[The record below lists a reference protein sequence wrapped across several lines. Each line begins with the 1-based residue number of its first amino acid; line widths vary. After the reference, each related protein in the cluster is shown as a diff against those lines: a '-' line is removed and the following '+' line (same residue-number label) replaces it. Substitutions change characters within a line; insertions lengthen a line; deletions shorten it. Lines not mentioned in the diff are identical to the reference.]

1 MSLFH
6 SRFEAGRN
14 IRQTAGVAFFAVAL
28 VASAQ
33 AQYPNKPI
41 RAIVPSGVGGFGN
54 ILGRAVTESIS
65 PALKQPIVVENRVGA
80 DGIIGMEACARAAP
94 DGYTLCLSHPA
105 PVTISLFTRLK
116 LPYDPVKDFIPVV
129 QIAVNNTVMVVNSSL
144 PVNSLA
150 ELIAL
155 AKSRPKTIN
164 WGSWGDASL
173 SRMYLAWV
181 ENKTGTSFVHIPYKS
196 PEQAQMAVIAGE
208 VDVSF
213 TNTRMTL
220 EQMKAGRIKPVALIG
235 RKGMAVLPKVPTFID
250 AGMELRFQPWVGVLV
265 QAGTPRDIVMRLNK
279 EVNTLL
285 SDPTFVERHL
295 TSVSAEPVGGTPE
308 EFATYLDTERK
319 TLAVLMKL
327 ANVKPE

>member
-1 MSLFH
+1 MK
-6 SRFEAGRN
+6 
-14 IRQTAGVAFFAVAL
+14 RQVLRVTSQIVAL
-28 VASAQ
+28 LGAVWFAGPAAH
-33 AQYPNKPI
+33 AQYPSKPI

-80 DGIIGMEACARAAP
+80 DGVIGMEACARSAP
-94 DGYTLCLSHPA
+94 DGHTICLSHPA
-105 PVTISLFTRLK
+105 PVTISVFTRLK
-116 LPYDPVKDFIPVV
+116 LPYDPAKDFVPVV
-129 QIAVNNTVMVVNSSL
+129 QIAVNNTVMVVNASL
-144 PVNSLA
+144 PVNSLT
-150 ELIAL
+150 ELIQL
-155 AKSRPKTIN
+155 AKTKPKAIN

-181 ENKTGTSFVHIPYKS
+181 ENKTGASFVHIPYKS
-196 PEQAQMAVIAGE
+196 PEQAQMAVISGE

-265 QAGTPRDIVMRLNK
+265 PAGTPRDIVLRLNR
-279 EVNTLL
+279 EVNTVLA
-285 SDPTFVERHL
+285 DPTFVERHL

-308 EFATYLDTERK
+308 EFAAYLDTERK

-327 ANVKPE
+327 ANVTPE